1 MKVCYKLIL
10 KYDSSFLG
18 GGQAPTPP
26 VVKTLNCFLCGGRQ
40 VYPGPRYANH
50 LINEHGV
57 VDIDFMIELSLY
69 KQRHGRNPNLNE
81 APVSKH
87 FFQATLI
94 KKCCLLAEVKSY
106 HIYIS

>member
-1 MKVCYKLIL
+1 MIFNDVSMKVCHKMIL
-10 KYDSSFLG
+10 KYDSSFLSLG
-18 GGQAPTPP
+18 GPAPTPP

-57 VDIDFMIELSLY
+57 VDIDFMIKLSLY

-81 APVSKH
+81 APVSKI
-87 FFQATLI
+87 FSSDLKNVTL
-94 KKCCLLAEVKSY
+94 LLSAS
-106 HIYIS
+106 